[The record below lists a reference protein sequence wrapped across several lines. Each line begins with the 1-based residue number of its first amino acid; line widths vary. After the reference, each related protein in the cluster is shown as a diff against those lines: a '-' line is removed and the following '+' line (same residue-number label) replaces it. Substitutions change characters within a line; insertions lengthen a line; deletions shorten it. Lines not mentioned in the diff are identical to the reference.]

1 MGGETMKK
9 LCPKTCG
16 LCADD
21 DDHDHESD
29 DDDHHDDDS
38 VCVDDDAKAVS
49 LLAFASDNNVD
60 DCASFV
66 RFAELNG
73 LNCDNALSSLSM
85 FMMLTEEYKTEDDL
99 KKICCFS
106 CSVPELCTLDAD
118 SYESKNKKCRK
129 GEESF
134 KFCGKIQCITNP
146 DCTKD
151 KFGLDDPSSFICD
164 EDDKDD
170 KKEQKKKAKK
180 AAKKEAL
187 KKQAKRMIRKKKGV
201 KNPSKKYVKNKMAQ
215 LKAQQKKRY

>member
-106 CSVPELCTLDAD
+106 CSVPELLLWMQIVMNQKIRSA
-118 SYESKNKKCRK
+118 EKEKNHLNSVERPNVSLIQIVRK
-129 GEESF
+129 
-134 KFCGKIQCITNP
+134 
-146 DCTKD
+146 
-151 KFGLDDPSSFICD
+151 
-164 EDDKDD
+164 
-170 KKEQKKKAKK
+170 
-180 AAKKEAL
+180 
-187 KKQAKRMIRKKKGV
+187 
-201 KNPSKKYVKNKMAQ
+201 
-215 LKAQQKKRY
+215 